1 MYSTLRVSITGCRDV
16 VGWSS
21 SVVMAGRVGRDEMEA
36 AVGTY
41 SEGDG
46 GKRWSGS
53 GCRRDNGRRQGWH
66 GAGHAT
72 HQRCGGAKLLASTD
86 GEDQLWTQP

>member
-1 MYSTLRVSITGCRDV
+1 
-16 VGWSS
+16 
-21 SVVMAGRVGRDEMEA
+21 MAGRVGRDEMEA

-53 GCRRDNGRRQGWH
+53 GCRRTMAADRGGTVPDMQPTK
-66 GAGHAT
+66 GAVEPSCCLH
-72 HQRCGGAKLLASTD
+72 
-86 GEDQLWTQP
+86 